1 MDPLRV
7 DWEVE
12 YDILVL
18 IDNILSRVSSEKPS
32 LLVLSLL
39 AGYGH
44 HRGGELPGTWF
55 VAVLERLGFQPSAV
69 RQTLYRMRKEG
80 YLEERR
86 HGAHKLYRMSSY
98 ADTATQ
104 AGTTRLL
111 QPPETEWDGQWLLA
125 NYRFNTDEVIQR
137 NLVRAIL
144 EVEGFGQL
152 SRATLLHP
160 RDRSAAVLGPLTE
173 AGLAERVTMIRGRVT
188 HGRSDAEL
196 VRAVWDLEQI
206 ARGYRAFIR
215 TFSPLTRYQWSR
227 RDPWQ
232 ALAARFTFVLRYLET
247 AWRDP
252 SLPLELLPASWPA
265 ARAQEVAAA
274 LYQSLKGP
282 LLDLGDRVLEQI
294 GLRHV
299 LVE

>member
-1 MDPLRV
+1 MS
-7 DWEVE
+7 
-12 YDILVL
+12 
-18 IDNILSRVSSEKPS
+18 IDKVLSRISREKPS
-32 LLVLSLL
+32 RLVLSLL
-39 AGYGH
+39 AGYGQ
-44 HRGGELPGTWF
+44 HRGGELSGTWF
-55 VAVLERLGFQPSAV
+55 VAVLKPFGLQPSTV
-69 RQTLYRMRKEG
+69 RQTLYRMGKEG
-80 YLEERR
+80 FLKERR
-86 HGAHKLYRMSSY
+86 HGTHKLYRMSSY
-98 ADTATQ
+98 AETATE
-104 AGTTRLL
+104 AGTTRLS

-173 AGLAERVTMIRGRVT
+173 AGLADRVTMIRGRVVQS
-188 HGRSDAEL
+188 RSDLDL
-196 VRAVWDLEQI
+196 VRTVWEIEKI
-206 ARGYRAFIR
+206 AGGYREFVR

-252 SLPLELLPASWPA
+252 SLPLELLPGSWPA
-265 ARAQEVAAA
+265 ARAQEIATV
-274 LYQSLKGP
+274 LYESLKQP
-282 LLDLGDRVLEQI
+282 LLDLGDSVLDAVGFRQM
-294 GLRHV
+294 